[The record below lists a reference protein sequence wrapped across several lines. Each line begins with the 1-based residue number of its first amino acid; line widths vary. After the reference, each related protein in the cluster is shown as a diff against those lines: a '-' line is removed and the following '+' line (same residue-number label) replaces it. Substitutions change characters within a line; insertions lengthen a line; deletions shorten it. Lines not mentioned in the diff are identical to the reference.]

1 MIHQEIISLEDVYHN
16 LRVPAIMA
24 NDMEITTEEG
34 KAKLNNLLYTRYY
47 GDALDIVPSCDCG
60 HIEGSY
66 NEGVVCPDCLTKCEH
81 LSDRRLESA
90 LWLGVPE
97 HVRSY
102 INPTVWIILSDRMK
116 VSGYNILHYLTDVY
130 YQLPNAARTPP
141 EIRKL
146 TRAGIERG
154 LNYFIDNFDHIMS
167 VYFCDGIPMQEW
179 LAMVSAGQISRPKY
193 IDTVVFLT
201 ENRDKIFTRYLP
213 MPSKIGLVAESNDSG
228 IYIDSATPLAL
239 DAVHTIASINNSLTE
254 LTPRRLESRVVKA
267 QALLG
272 DFYQEYV
279 AKTLSGKPGLM
290 RKHVMG
296 NRLHFTA
303 RNVITSISEPHSYDE
318 LHIPWATAVQLL
330 DLHITAKLYRRGF
343 SPTQAHEFIRVHTR
357 KWHPL
362 LREIFDEL
370 LSEAPLGGLPVIFQ
384 RNPSLAR
391 GSAQLLR
398 ITKIKDDITINTIS
412 LSVLVLV
419 GYNADFDGDEMNL
432 MLILDQAMYLSLSR
446 LEPHFSSFDVT
457 TPGRLSSNLK
467 MPVPVAN
474 TIDNWLSYS

>member
-1 MIHQEIISLEDVYHN
+1 MIHQEIISLEDVYHS
-16 LRVPAIMA
+16 LRFPPIMA
-24 NDMEITTEEG
+24 NDLEITSEEG

-47 GDALDIVPSCDCG
+47 GDTLDVVPSCDCG
-60 HIEGSY
+60 KVEGSY
-66 NEGVVCPDCLTKCEH
+66 NLGVTCVDCLTKCEH
-81 LSDRRLESA
+81 LSDRKLESA

-130 YQLPNAARTPP
+130 YQLPNIARTPP

-146 TRAGIERG
+146 TRAGIDRG

-167 VYFCDGIPMQEW
+167 VYFCDGIPMHEW
-179 LAMVSAGQISRPKY
+179 LTMVANGQITRPKY
-193 IDTVVFLT
+193 IDTVVFIT

-239 DAVHTIASINNSLTE
+239 DAVHTIASINNSLTD

-303 RNVITSISEPHSYDE
+303 RNVITSISEPHQYDE
-318 LHIPWATAVQLL
+318 LHVPWATAVQLL

-343 SPTQAHEFIRVHTR
+343 TPTQATEFIRIHTR

-370 LSEAPLGGLPVIFQ
+370 LSESPLKGLPVIFQ

-398 ITKIKDDITINTIS
+398 ITQVKDDIAINTIS

-419 GYNADFDGDEMNL
+419 GYNADFKIPL
-432 MLILDQAMYLSLSR
+432 KL
-446 LEPHFSSFDVT
+446 
-457 TPGRLSSNLK
+457 LSSNTESNNFINCWET
-467 MPVPVAN
+467 VRAA
-474 TIDNWLSYS
+474 

>member
-1 MIHQEIISLEDVYHN
+1 MIHQEIENMEDVFHS
-16 LRVPAIMA
+16 LSRTPIIA
-24 NDMEITTEEG
+24 NDLDTSTEEG
-34 KAKLNNLLYTRYY
+34 KERLNTLLYTRYY
-47 GDALDIVPSCDCG
+47 GDSLAIIPSCDCG
-60 HIEGSY
+60 KVEGAHH
-66 NEGVVCPDCLTKCEH
+66 EGIVCQDCGTPCQYI
-81 LSDRRLESA
+81 SDQRLESA
-90 LWLGVPE
+90 LWMRVPDN
-97 HVRSY
+97 VRAFM
-102 INPTVWIILSDRMK
+102 NPAVWIMLSDRMK

-130 YQLPNAARTPP
+130 YQLPPTQRIPA

-146 TRAGIERG
+146 NRAGIERG
-154 LNYFIDNFDHIMS
+154 MNYFVDNFDQIMS
-167 VYFCDGIPMQEW
+167 VYFCDGIPMTEW
-179 LAMVSAGQISRPKY
+179 LNMVANNQISRPKY
-193 IDTVVFLT
+193 VDTVVFLT
-201 ENRDKIFTRYLP
+201 ENRNKIFTRYLP

-228 IYIDSATPLAL
+228 IYVDSATPLAL
-239 DAVHTIASINNSLTE
+239 DALQTITSINNTLID
-254 LTPRRLESRVVKA
+254 LTPHRLESRVVKT
-267 QALLG
+267 QSLLG
-272 DFYQEYV
+272 EFYKEFV
-279 AKTLSGKPGLM
+279 AKTLSGKPGAY

-303 RNVITSISEPHSYDE
+303 RNVISSISEPHQYDE

-343 SPTQAHEFIRVHTR
+343 SPVQASEFIRICTR
-357 KWHPL
+357 KWDPL
-362 LREIFDEL
+362 MREIFDEIL
-370 LSEAPLGGLPVIFQ
+370 RESPHGGLPVIFQ

-398 ITKIKDDITINTIS
+398 ITKIKDDVGINTIS

-432 MLILDQAMYLSLSR
+432 MLILDQAMYEALSR

-457 TPGRLSSNLK
+457 TPGKLSSNLK